1 VDRTRK
7 PKPEKPTNSVYSGS
21 VRVRFTGL
29 KWPALP
35 VVGDRPPGRGALVER
50 AEHGRLRGRGA
61 TTAMSGGDR
70 DDVGG
75 RVR

>member
-1 VDRTRK
+1 
-7 PKPEKPTNSVYSGS
+7 
-21 VRVRFTGL
+21 
-29 KWPALP
+29 

-50 AEHGRLRGRGA
+50 VEHGRLRGWGA

-75 RVR
+75 RAR